1 MAVYNNSLNKFK
13 AGFKGGTRANRF
25 RVTPN
30 FPASISLSNNS
41 ISTSQFTIVS
51 GSLPKAD
58 IGVIGVPFRGRMAYF
73 AGDRQYSV
81 WPIRIYDD
89 NGSALWNTFQ
99 RWKEKLDGHL
109 THQVE
114 NSDYAYTTLQTNFYI
129 EQLRPDNS
137 VLRKI
142 QLNRCWPSEVSGI
155 NFDLGSSEF
164 VTFDVTLT
172 FDNIQI
178 ITGI

>member
-1 MAVYNNSLNKFK
+1 MASYNSLNKFK
-13 AGFKGGTRANRF
+13 AGFNGGTRANRF
-25 RVTPN
+25 RVIPN
-30 FPASISLSNNS
+30 FPNTINVGNS
-41 ISTSQFTIVS
+41 RTISTFSITS

-58 IGVIGVPFRGRMAYF
+58 IGVIGVPYRGRMVYY

-89 NGSALWNTFQ
+89 NGSVLWKTFNS
-99 RWKEKLDGHL
+99 WKEKLDGHL
-109 THQVE
+109 THRVA
-114 NSDYAYTTLQTNFYI
+114 NNDYAYATLQTTFYI
-129 EQLRPDNS
+129 EQLRPNGE

-142 QLNRCWPSEVSGI
+142 KLNRCWPSEVGGI

-172 FDNIQI
+172 YDNMEI

>member
-1 MAVYNNSLNKFK
+1 MPLYNSLNQFK

-25 RVTPN
+25 RVIPT
-30 FPASISLSNNS
+30 FPSTLGIGVNNVN
-41 ISTSQFTIVS
+41 ISQFTIVS

-81 WPIRIYDD
+81 WPIRVYDD
-89 NGSALWNTFQ
+89 NGNALWRTFQ

-109 THQVE
+109 THQVA
-114 NSDYAYTTLQTNFYI
+114 NNDYAYSTLQTNFYI
-129 EQLRPDNS
+129 EQLGPNGN
-137 VLRKI
+137 VIRKI
-142 QLNRCWPSEVSGI
+142 QLNRCWPSEVGGI

-172 FDNIQI
+172 FDNMEI